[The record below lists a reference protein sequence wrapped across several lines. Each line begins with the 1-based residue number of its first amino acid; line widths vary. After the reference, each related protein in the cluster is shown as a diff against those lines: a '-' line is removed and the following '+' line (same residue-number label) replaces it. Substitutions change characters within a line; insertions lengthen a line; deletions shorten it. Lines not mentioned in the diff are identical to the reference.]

1 MKIILNLK
9 VYTKNQKYLS
19 HKIIELAINA
29 ISVNDESKQ
38 QKEQSKVS
46 YETKLQSKVQCNSED
61 YKRAPT
67 SFNDLKDNYIINEF
81 VASSKKQEKQGNK
94 KHQENS
100 KCSVHEDVTKK
111 EKKVEFNLI

>member
-1 MKIILNLK
+1 M
-9 VYTKNQKYLS
+9 
-19 HKIIELAINA
+19 
-29 ISVNDESKQ
+29 
-38 QKEQSKVS
+38 
-46 YETKLQSKVQCNSED
+46 QSKVQCNSED

-100 KCSVHEDVTKK
+100 KCSIHEDVTKK
-111 EKKVEFNLI
+111 EKKVEFNYKSLLLKNPSFFNIKKNFNYR